1 MNKVVRGSLVLG
13 FLLLAGGVNAS
24 EELAKSKNCLG
35 CHTVDKK
42 LVGPSYKDIAKKRA
56 AEKGA
61 EAALAGKI
69 KAGSKGEW
77 GGPEMPPNAAV
88 SEAEAA
94 TLAKWILS
102 LK

>member
-1 MNKVVRGSLVLG
+1 MNKRLVGGLA
-13 FLLLAGGVNAS
+13 LASILAAGGVQAS

-35 CHTVDKK
+35 CHTVEKK
-42 LVGPSYKDIAKKRA
+42 LVGPSYKDIAKKRS

-61 EAALAGKI
+61 ETALAGKI
-69 KAGSKGEW
+69 RGGSKGEW

>member
-1 MNKVVRGSLVLG
+1 MNKLLQCGVAVP
-13 FLLLAGGVNAS
+13 FILLAGGAGAS
-24 EELAKSKNCLG
+24 EDLAKSKNCLG

-42 LVGPSYKDIAKKRA
+42 LVGPSYKDIAKKRGGD
-56 AEKGA
+56 KGA
-61 EAALAGKI
+61 EAALATKI
-69 KAGSKGEW
+69 RSGSKGEW

>member
-1 MNKVVRGSLVLG
+1 MKTLTAGC
-13 FLLLAGGVNAS
+13 LLALATLAAPALAS
-24 EELAKSKNCLG
+24 EELARSRNCIG
-35 CHTVDKK
+35 CHTVEKK
-42 LVGPSYKDIAKKRA
+42 LVGPSYKDIARKRA

-61 EAALAGKI
+61 EAALAQKI
-69 KAGSKGEW
+69 RAGSKGEW
-77 GGPEMPPNAAV
+77 GGPLMPPNPGV

>member
-1 MNKVVRGSLVLG
+1 MHNRIAACLFLSLA
-13 FLLLAGGVNAS
+13 LAGGKALAS

-42 LVGPSYKDIAKKRA
+42 LVGPAYKDIAKKRA
-56 AEKGA
+56 GEKGA
-61 EAALAGKI
+61 EATLAQKI
-69 KAGSKGEW
+69 RNGSKGEW
-77 GGPEMPPNAAV
+77 GGAEMPANTAV
-88 SEAEAA
+88 SEADAA

>member
-1 MNKVVRGSLVLG
+1 MKIKKIIALIGCG
-13 FLLLAGGVNAS
+13 LLAAGTVQAS

-35 CHTVDKK
+35 CHTVEKK

-56 AEKGA
+56 GEKGA
-61 EAALAGKI
+61 DAILAQKI
-69 KAGSKGEW
+69 KGGSKGEW
-77 GGPEMPPNAAV
+77 GGAEMPPNTAV

-94 TLAKWILS
+94 TLAKWILT

>member
-1 MNKVVRGSLVLG
+1 MKIKKAIALI
-13 FLLLAGGVNAS
+13 AGGLFAAGVAQAS

-35 CHTVDKK
+35 CHTVEKK

-56 AEKGA
+56 GDKGA
-61 EAALAGKI
+61 EATLAQKI
-69 KAGSKGEW
+69 KGGSKGEW
-77 GGPEMPPNAAV
+77 GGAEMPPNTAV
-88 SEAEAA
+88 SEAEAT

>member
-1 MNKVVRGSLVLG
+1 MKQRIAAGLVAVAALAAGSAL
-13 FLLLAGGVNAS
+13 AS
-24 EELAKSKNCLG
+24 EDLAKAKNCLG

-42 LVGPSYKDIAKKRA
+42 LVGPAYKDIAKKRA

-61 EAALAGKI
+61 DAALAQKI
-69 KAGSKGEW
+69 RNGSKGEW
-77 GGPEMPPNAAV
+77 GGPEMPPNPAV

-94 TLAKWILS
+94 SLAKWVLS

>member
-1 MNKVVRGSLVLG
+1 MNKSMHVSLVVG
-13 FLLLAGGVNAS
+13 CLLLSGGAGAS
-24 EELAKSKNCLG
+24 EELAKSRNCLG

-56 AEKGA
+56 GEKGA

-69 KAGSKGEW
+69 RVGSKGEW
-77 GGPEMPPNAAV
+77 GGPDMPPNPAV

>member
-1 MNKVVRGSLVLG
+1 MKAKIAVSMLAGL
-13 FLLLAGGVNAS
+13 FLATPLLAS
-24 EELAKSKNCLG
+24 EDLAKAKNCLG

-42 LVGPSYKDIAKKRA
+42 LVGPSYKDIAAKRS

-61 EAALAGKI
+61 DAALAKKI
-69 KAGSKGEW
+69 RGGSKGEW

-88 SEAEAA
+88 NDAEAA

>member
-1 MNKVVRGSLVLG
+1 MNKFAVLG
-13 FLLLAGGVNAS
+13 VLAATLSIPVAQAS
-24 EELAKSKNCLG
+24 EDLAKAKNCLG

-42 LVGPSYKDIAKKRA
+42 LVGPSYKDIAQKRGGD
-56 AEKGA
+56 KGA
-61 EAALAGKI
+61 PASLAQKI
-69 KAGSKGEW
+69 RGGSKGEW
-77 GGPEMPPNAAV
+77 GGAEMPPNTAV